1 MSTVAFWGPVHGQV
15 ANTSNLVA
23 ASSILAI
30 EEDVRVMITQ
40 TQLAHSTLE
49 SAFLKD
55 QDEGDLL
62 AFSDTGLDALERLAR
77 SKRLT
82 PEKVADYTIP
92 VLHNRLELLLGS
104 ARPKNL
110 LQENTNSVLDTIFTV
125 AKKHYDYCFI
135 DVHSGTRNSMTNRV
149 LEEADMIVVNLNQNI
164 QLLNRFFSK
173 EDWLEALDNKPYV
186 IVLSQYDPNS
196 QYSVKNIKRRYNC
209 KQPILT
215 VPYNTAF
222 RDSCNDRNTIEYFLR
237 ATNNSKKSE
246 NAFFVSEVR
255 KLVNEIRNVTGK
267 IQQISKNEASQISD
281 SLLIEPAAKGAS

>member
-15 ANTSNLVA
+15 SNTSNLVA
-23 ASSILAI
+23 ASSVLAI

-62 AFSDTGLDALERLAR
+62 AFSETGLDGLERLAR

-82 PEKVADYTIP
+82 AEKVADYTIP
-92 VLHNRLELLLGS
+92 VLQGRLELLLGS
-104 ARPKNL
+104 AKPRNMI
-110 LQENTNSVLDTIFTV
+110 EANTNSVLDTIFTV
-125 AKKHYDYCFI
+125 AKEHYDYCFI
-135 DVHSGTRNSMTNRV
+135 DVHSGTQNMMTKRV
-149 LEEADMIVVNLNQNI
+149 LDEADLIVVNLNQNI
-164 QLLNRFFSK
+164 QLLNRFFNK
-173 EDWLEALDNKPYV
+173 EDWLEALDYKPYV
-186 IVLSQYDPNS
+186 IVLSQYDPAS

-237 ATNNSKKSE
+237 AKNFTKNNE
-246 NAFFVSEVR
+246 NAFFMKELK
-255 KLVNEIRNVTGK
+255 KLVNQIISSTNK
-267 IQQISKNEASQISD
+267 LQQSENGEASQITD
-281 SLLIEPAAKGAS
+281 SLLIESAAKGAS

>member
-23 ASSILAI
+23 ASSVLAI
-30 EEDVRVMITQ
+30 EKDVRVMITQ

-49 SAFLKD
+49 SAFLKE

-62 AFSDTGLDALERLAR
+62 SFSDTGLDALERLAR

-82 PEKVADYTIP
+82 AEKVADYTIP
-92 VLHNRLELLLGS
+92 ILHNRLELLLGS
-104 ARPKNL
+104 ARPKNM
-110 LQENTNSVLDTIFTV
+110 LQDNTNSVLDTIFTV

-135 DVHSGTRNSMTNRV
+135 DVHSGTKNSMTKRV

-164 QLLNRFFSK
+164 QLLNRFFNK

-186 IVLSQYDPNS
+186 IVLSQYDPKS

-237 ATNNSKKSE
+237 ATNFSMKRE
-246 NAFFVSEVR
+246 NAFFVGEIR
-255 KLVNEIRNVTGK
+255 KLVYEICNITSK
-267 IQQISKNEASQISD
+267 LQQSENGEASHITD
-281 SLLIEPAAKGAS
+281 SLLIESATKGAS